1 MNVLYA
7 LVTLIVVID
16 PLSIVPFFV
25 AVTRGMSESDYR
37 RIAWRAPAIALG
49 VLLAFAF
56 LGEALLTALG
66 ISLAAFRIAG
76 GALLFLLAIDMLFA
90 RQSGLR
96 SVTLREDA
104 EAMTRPD
111 VTVFPLAIPLI
122 AGPGAL
128 ATVVLLMGRAPEN
141 WPDKAIVLGLVVL
154 VLGIVCAALLFS
166 RPLFQ
171 LLGVTGNNVISRVL
185 GIVLAALAAQFILD
199 GLKAALAS
207 S

>member
-1 MNVLYA
+1 MNILYA
-7 LVTLIVVID
+7 LVALIVVVD

-25 AVTRGMSESDYR
+25 AVTRGMSEAELR
-37 RIAWRAPAIALG
+37 RIALRAPAIALG
-49 VLLAFAF
+49 VLLTFAL
-56 LGEALLTALG
+56 LGELLLTALG
-66 ISLAAFRIAG
+66 ISLAAFRVAG

-128 ATVVLLMGRAPEN
+128 ATVVLLMGRAPAF

-154 VLGIVCAALLFS
+154 VLGFVCAALVLSRRLFK
-166 RPLFQ
+166 

-185 GIVLAALAAQFILD
+185 GIVLAALAAQFVID
-199 GLKAALAS
+199 GLKEALAP
-207 S
+207 

>member
-1 MNVLYA
+1 MNSLYA

-25 AVTRGMSESDYR
+25 AVTRGMTEAELR
-37 RIAWRAPAIALG
+37 RIALRAPAIALG
-49 VLLAFAF
+49 VLVVFAL

-76 GALLFLLAIDMLFA
+76 GALLFMLAIDMLFA

-128 ATVVLLMGRAPEN
+128 ATVVLLMGRAPAL
-141 WPDKAIVLGLVVL
+141 WPDKAVVLGLVVL
-154 VLGIVCAALLFS
+154 VLGLVCAALLLS
-166 RPLFQ
+166 RRLFR

-185 GIVLAALAAQFILD
+185 GIVLAALAVQFVID
-199 GLKAALAS
+199 GVKAALAP
-207 S
+207 

>member
-25 AVTRGMSESDYR
+25 AVTRGMSDSEIR
-37 RIAWRAPAIALG
+37 RIALRAPAIALA
-49 VLLAFAF
+49 VLLAFAL

-128 ATVVLLMGRAPEN
+128 ATVVLLMGRAPEY
-141 WPDKAIVLGLVVL
+141 WPDKAVVLGLVVL
-154 VLGIVCAALLFS
+154 VLAMVCAALLLS
-166 RPLFQ
+166 RPLFR

-185 GIVLAALAAQFILD
+185 GIVLAALAAQFMID
-199 GLKAALAS
+199 GLRAALAP
-207 S
+207 